1 MKLVQKRSRKTGL
14 PPGTLVHIGE
24 KKTDKVTITA
34 FNYAGT
40 RCDERQDLSLD
51 VLAPPTDE
59 SVTWVDV
66 GGVHMMDIL
75 ESFGKQF
82 QLHPLLL
89 EDIANTDQRPKLDD
103 YETCLFL
110 VMKML
115 SVTDRQDI
123 VVEQVSF
130 VLGRNFVLSFQ
141 ENGTDVFSPVRDRL
155 RGNKGRLRQSGA
167 DSLLYALIDA
177 IVDQYFA
184 VLEVL
189 GEKIEALQDLVVS
202 DPKPETLR
210 QVHALKRQLL
220 FLRRAVWP
228 LREATNNLSRS
239 ECPFLQEST
248 KVFFRDVYD
257 HVVQIVDTI
266 ETLREMVSASLDIYL
281 SSISYRLNAVMKVLT
296 IITTI
301 FMPLTFIVGIYGMN
315 FEHMPEL
322 KWDWGYPLVLGV
334 MVAIAIAM
342 LGFSNA
348 RSGSNSLVRIIH
360 EGFYCNCEYAAT
372 TIPATRC
379 WSHGRDEGL
388 SEVIVSLTWSLVN
401 GPIFR
406 QSAPQHHIKGGS
418 DEETTV
424 SHRHDGRAG
433 VWRDSCGSPW

>member
-1 MKLVQKRSRKTGL
+1 MKLVTKRSRKTGL

-24 KKTDKVTITA
+24 SKTGKVTIAT

-40 RCDERQDLSLD
+40 RCDERQDPPLD
-51 VLAPPTDE
+51 GLAPPTDG

-66 GGVHMMDIL
+66 GGVHKMEIL

-82 QLHPLLL
+82 QLHSLLL

-123 VVEQVSF
+123 IVEQVSL

-141 ENGTDVFSPVRDRL
+141 ENGTDVFKPVRDRL
-155 RGNKGRLRQSGA
+155 RGGKGRLRQSGA
-167 DSLLYALIDA
+167 DYLLYALVDA
-177 IVDQYFA
+177 IVDQYFS
-184 VLEVL
+184 VLEAL

-202 DPKPETLR
+202 DPKPETL
-210 QVHALKRQLL
+210 QQIHALKRQLL

-228 LREATNNLSRS
+228 LREAMNGLSRS
-239 ECPFLQEST
+239 ECPLLQEPT

-266 ETLREMVSASLDIYL
+266 ETLREMVSACLDIYL

-301 FMPLTFIVGIYGMN
+301 FMPLTFIVGVYGMN

-322 KWDWGYPLVLGV
+322 QWKWGYPAVLGV
-334 MVAIAIAM
+334 MAVVGVGMLVA
-342 LGFSNA
+342 
-348 RSGSNSLVRIIH
+348 
-360 EGFYCNCEYAAT
+360 
-372 TIPATRC
+372 
-379 WSHGRDEGL
+379 
-388 SEVIVSLTWSLVN
+388 
-401 GPIFR
+401 FR
-406 QSAPQHHIKGGS
+406 KKRWI
-418 DEETTV
+418 
-424 SHRHDGRAG
+424 
-433 VWRDSCGSPW
+433 

>member
-1 MKLVQKRSRKTGL
+1 
-14 PPGTLVHIGE
+14 
-24 KKTDKVTITA
+24 
-34 FNYAGT
+34 
-40 RCDERQDLSLD
+40 
-51 VLAPPTDE
+51 
-59 SVTWVDV
+59 
-66 GGVHMMDIL
+66 
-75 ESFGKQF
+75 
-82 QLHPLLL
+82 
-89 EDIANTDQRPKLDD
+89 
-103 YETCLFL
+103 
-110 VMKML
+110 MKML

-123 VVEQVSF
+123 IVEQVSL

-141 ENGTDVFSPVRDRL
+141 ENGTDVFTPVRDRL
-155 RGNKGRLRQSGA
+155 RGSKGRLRQSGA
-167 DSLLYALIDA
+167 DYLLYALVDA

-210 QVHALKRQLL
+210 QIHRPQTADCCFCGGRCGHSVKR
-220 FLRRAVWP
+220 RTISP
-228 LREATNNLSRS
+228 RS

-322 KWDWGYPLVLGV
+322 KWEWGYPLVLGV

-342 LGFSNA
+342 LGFFK
-348 RSGSNSLVRIIH
+348 RKKWV
-360 EGFYCNCEYAAT
+360 
-372 TIPATRC
+372 
-379 WSHGRDEGL
+379 
-388 SEVIVSLTWSLVN
+388 
-401 GPIFR
+401 
-406 QSAPQHHIKGGS
+406 
-418 DEETTV
+418 
-424 SHRHDGRAG
+424 
-433 VWRDSCGSPW
+433 

>member
-24 KKTDKVTITA
+24 EKTDKVTITT

-40 RCDERQDLSLD
+40 RCDERQDPSLD

-66 GGVHMMDIL
+66 GGVHKIEIL

-123 VVEQVSF
+123 VVEQVSL
-130 VLGRNFVLSFQ
+130 VLGRNFALSFQ
-141 ENGTDVFSPVRDRL
+141 ENGTDVFTPVRDRL
-155 RGNKGRLRQSGA
+155 RGRKGRLRQSGA
-167 DSLLYALIDA
+167 DYLLYALVDA
-177 IVDQYFA
+177 IVDQYFV

-210 QVHALKRQLL
+210 QIHALKRQLL

-239 ECPFLQEST
+239 GCPCLRGST
-248 KVFFRDVYD
+248 RVFVRDVYGR
-257 HVVQIVDTI
+257 VVRLVDTS
-266 ETLREMVSASLDIYL
+266 EARRGMGGACVVGWRSGL
-281 SSISYRLNAVMKVLT
+281 SYRLL
-296 IITTI
+296 
-301 FMPLTFIVGIYGMN
+301 
-315 FEHMPEL
+315 
-322 KWDWGYPLVLGV
+322 
-334 MVAIAIAM
+334 
-342 LGFSNA
+342 
-348 RSGSNSLVRIIH
+348 LVR
-360 EGFYCNCEYAAT
+360 
-372 TIPATRC
+372 R
-379 WSHGRDEGL
+379 
-388 SEVIVSLTWSLVN
+388 V
-401 GPIFR
+401 
-406 QSAPQHHIKGGS
+406 
-418 DEETTV
+418 
-424 SHRHDGRAG
+424 
-433 VWRDSCGSPW
+433 

>member
-24 KKTDKVTITA
+24 QKTDKVTITV

-40 RCDERQDLSLD
+40 RCDERQDVPID
-51 VLAPPTDE
+51 ELAPPTDG

-66 GGVHMMDIL
+66 GGVHKMEVL

-103 YETCLFL
+103 YETYLFL
-110 VMKML
+110 VIKML
-115 SVTDRQDI
+115 TVTERQDI
-123 VVEQVSF
+123 IVEQVSL
-130 VLGRNFVLSFQ
+130 VLGQNFVLSFQ
-141 ENGTDVFSPVRDRL
+141 ENGTDVFQPVRERL
-155 RGNKGRLRQSGA
+155 RAGKGRLRQAGA
-167 DSLLYALIDA
+167 DYLLYALVDS

-202 DPKPETLR
+202 DPKPETLS
-210 QVHALKRQLL
+210 QMHALKRELL

-228 LREATNNLSRS
+228 LREVTNNLSRS
-239 ECPFLQEST
+239 ECPLLQEST

-322 KWDWGYPLVLGV
+322 KWEWGYPAVWGL
-334 MVAIAIAM
+334 MVAVAAGM
-342 LGFSNA
+342 L
-348 RSGSNSLVRIIH
+348 L
-360 EGFYCNCEYAAT
+360 
-372 TIPATRC
+372 
-379 WSHGRDEGL
+379 L
-388 SEVIVSLTWSLVN
+388 
-401 GPIFR
+401 FR
-406 QSAPQHHIKGGS
+406 KL
-418 DEETTV
+418 
-424 SHRHDGRAG
+424 R
-433 VWRDSCGSPW
+433 WL

>member
-24 KKTDKVTITA
+24 KKTDKVTITV

-40 RCDERQDLSLD
+40 HCEERHDVSLD
-51 VLAPPTDE
+51 VVAPPTDQ

-66 GGVHMMDIL
+66 GGVHKMDVL
-75 ESFGKQF
+75 ESFGKHF
-82 QLHPLLL
+82 HLHPLLL

-103 YETCLFL
+103 YETYLFL

-123 VVEQVSF
+123 VVEQVSL
-130 VLGRNFVLSFQ
+130 VLGRNCVLSFQ
-141 ENGTDVFSPVRDRL
+141 ENGTDVFKPVRDRL
-155 RGNKGRLRQSGA
+155 RGGKGRLRQSGA
-167 DSLLYALIDA
+167 DYLLYTLVDA
-177 IVDQYFA
+177 IVDQYFV

-210 QVHALKRQLL
+210 QMHALKRQLL

-239 ECPFLQEST
+239 ECPPLQEST

-301 FMPLTFIVGIYGMN
+301 FMPLTFIVGVYGMN
-315 FEHMPEL
+315 FEFMPEL
-322 KWDWGYPLVLGV
+322 HWRWGYPAVWALMGV
-334 MVAIAIAM
+334 VGVGM
-342 LGFSNA
+342 LF
-348 RSGSNSLVRIIH
+348 L
-360 EGFYCNCEYAAT
+360 
-372 TIPATRC
+372 
-379 WSHGRDEGL
+379 
-388 SEVIVSLTWSLVN
+388 
-401 GPIFR
+401 FR
-406 QSAPQHHIKGGS
+406 KKH
-418 DEETTV
+418 
-424 SHRHDGRAG
+424 
-433 VWRDSCGSPW
+433 WL